1 MLPYGCIVK
10 SYVLEL
16 GDISNSAMYNIID
29 NPEDR
34 DWKHRCFPHS
44 IRVQHVHDIS

>member
-1 MLPYGCIVK
+1 MEGM
-10 SYVLEL
+10 LEL
-16 GDISNSAMYNIID
+16 GDVSNSAMYNIY

-44 IRVQHVHDIS
+44 IRDTACT